1 MPQLEAQVLE
11 HLRSLPIARQ
21 EEVLNF
27 VLFLSQSQQN
37 SQTSDP
43 RSQSFTVAA
52 QQYSGCLAGGPSD
65 LSTNPKYFEGFG
77 S

>member
-11 HLRSLPIARQ
+11 HLRNLPIARQ
-21 EEVLNF
+21 QEVLNF
-27 VLFLSQSQQN
+27 ILFLSQSPQN
-37 SQTSDP
+37 MKTSDD

-65 LSTNPKYFEGFG
+65 LSTNPTYLEGFG

>member
-21 EEVLNF
+21 QEVLNF
-27 VLFLSQSQQN
+27 VLFLSQSPKN
-37 SQTSDP
+37 MKTSDD

-65 LSTNPKYFEGFG
+65 LSTNPKYLEGFG